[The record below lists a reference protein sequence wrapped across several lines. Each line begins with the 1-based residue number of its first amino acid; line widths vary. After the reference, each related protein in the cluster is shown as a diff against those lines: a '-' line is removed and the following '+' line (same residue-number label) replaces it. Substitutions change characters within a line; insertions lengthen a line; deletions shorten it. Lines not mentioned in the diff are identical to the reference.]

1 MTHSKSSA
9 KMHASFYV
17 NNVEATMAFYNQFFG
32 TSPAKV
38 KSDYV
43 KYELD
48 EPALVISFVQNPAK
62 VNNTFGHLGF
72 RVSTVETVKA
82 KMEAMKK
89 AGIAVKEEF
98 QEVCCYALQ
107 DKFWA
112 ADPDGINWEVYYLHD
127 DVEAA
132 TVHSESEETTETL
145 CCSAAIGASCC

>member
-1 MTHSKSSA
+1 MTHSKSSP

-17 NNVEATMAFYNQFFG
+17 SNIEATTAFYNHFFD
-32 TSPAKV
+32 TPPTKM

-43 KYELD
+43 KYELA

-72 RVSTVETVKA
+72 RVDTIEAVKN
-82 KMEAMKK
+82 KMETMKE

-112 ADPDGINWEVYYLHD
+112 ADPDGINWEVYYLHN
-127 DVEAA
+127 DVEAD
-132 TVHSESEETTETL
+132 TVHSESKETTESL
-145 CCSAAIGASCC
+145 CCSADIGSACC